1 MKQKLRQTYNEYKV
15 RPNLDT
21 YYGLYDSIE
30 EALKIIPRRMR
41 SEGRTVG
48 ILESGSVVEYW
59 FESGIEDSDLVVK
72 GGGGSFEGIETEDSD
87 TVTFTGNGTV
97 GNPLSAE
104 SVGGGTTGDYIPL
117 SGTEVDKPIT
127 GDIEFTDNKKISW
140 ESKGLIFN
148 FLFSG
153 AFATLSNNY
162 NSKTLSLSSDLI
174 NYEDDNNESISVLFY
189 STEQDYSSIKIQNN
203 NPTNLFRGLVG
214 NIYYGDNYTDNTCIQ
229 KLYADKQ
236 HSYSTTEIKTGGTWI
251 DGKPI
256 YTITQFTAD
265 TPPTMET
272 VFPTEVIGTYT
283 VYKYTKP

>member
-1 MKQKLRQTYNEYKV
+1 MSE
-15 RPNLDT
+15 
-21 YYGLYDSIE
+21 IF
-30 EALKIIPRRMR
+30 IIKNT
-41 SEGRTVG
+41 GKG
-48 ILESGSVVEYW
+48 IINSLAPENVVPIKSAGS
-59 FESGIEDSDLVVK
+59 SD
-72 GGGGSFEGIETEDSD
+72 GGVITEDSD
-87 TVTFTGNGTV
+87 TVAFTGSGTV

-104 SVGGGTTGDYIPL
+104 SVGGDYIPL
-117 SGTEVDKPIT
+117 TGTEEDKPVT
-127 GDIEFTDNKKISW
+127 GDIEFTNNKKILW
-140 ESKGLIFN
+140 KSKGLIFN
-148 FLFSG
+148 FLFKD

-162 NSKTLSLSSDLI
+162 NSRTLGLSSDLI
-174 NYEDDNNESISVLFY
+174 SYKDDNNESISVLFY
-189 STEQDYSSIKIQNN
+189 SAEQDYSSIIIQNN

-214 NIYYGDNYTDNTCIQ
+214 NIYYGDNYTDNTYIQ